1 MDYPAEPKHDYG
13 YHKILEYLDSGRID
27 GFKNVVVF
35 KTDVNLGVNENYK
48 RIKEYAFSKYDRLI
62 ASEDDNEFSPAFLD
76 YINSGLDRFE
86 DDSSVMAICGY
97 NYPIDMGGMDDSAYK
112 SQKFSAWGVAY
123 WREKPDALLNHLDIS
138 KTQRDL
144 NYHSTYSYI
153 DWLLD
158 FKNEQQQNRFRKLW
172 GIREDYE

>member
-1 MDYPAEPKHDYG
+1 
-13 YHKILEYLDSGRID
+13 
-27 GFKNVVVF
+27 
-35 KTDVNLGVNENYK
+35 
-48 RIKEYAFSKYDRLI
+48 
-62 ASEDDNEFSPAFLD
+62 
-76 YINSGLDRFE
+76 
-86 DDSSVMAICGY
+86 
-97 NYPIDMGGMDDSAYK
+97 MGGMDDSAYK